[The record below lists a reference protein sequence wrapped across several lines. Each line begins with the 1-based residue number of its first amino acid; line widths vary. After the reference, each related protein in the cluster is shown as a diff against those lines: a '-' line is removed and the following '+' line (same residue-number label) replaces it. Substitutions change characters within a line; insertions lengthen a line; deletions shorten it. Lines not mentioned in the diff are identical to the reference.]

1 MEDVDL
7 NLSRDEE
14 VADAGRA
21 RVPTLKTLAA
31 LTGYSV
37 TAVSRALKDAPDIS
51 SEAKERVRLAARQ
64 IGYRPN
70 RAGLRLRTGK
80 TQVISLI
87 LNTDEEI
94 MGLTSMMING
104 ISDRLR
110 GSNYHLVVT
119 PYTGADDP
127 MDPVRY
133 VVETH
138 SADGV
143 ILSRTEP
150 NDRRVAFLAGNN
162 LPFATHGRTDMGID
176 HAWHDYDNERF
187 AYDAVVAL
195 ARAGARRIGLVG
207 PPLQL
212 NYAGHMRKGFARA
225 IEACSLESH
234 LIEGVT
240 IEDDLATMQVALT
253 DVFQSQRR
261 PDGIISGAGSSAI
274 AIVAAIEAAGLV
286 VGSDVHIA
294 AKQSTRVL
302 EWFRPSIHGFNE
314 DFRAAGRDLADFVL
328 RAIAGEDPRSL
339 QRLAYPAA

>member
-1 MEDVDL
+1 M
-7 NLSRDEE
+7 
-14 VADAGRA
+14 
-21 RVPTLKTLAA
+21 PTLKTPAA

-51 SEAKERVRLAARQ
+51 SEAKERVRSAARQ

-127 MDPVRY
+127 LDPVRY

-150 NDRRVAFLAGNN
+150 NDRRVAFLASSG
-162 LPFATHGRTDMGID
+162 LPFATHGRTDMGFE
-176 HAWHDYDNERF
+176 HPWHDYGNERF
-187 AYDAVVAL
+187 AFDAVAAL

-207 PPLQL
+207 RPPQL
-212 NYAGHMRKGFARA
+212 TCSGHMRKGFARA
-225 IEACSLESH
+225 IEAFGLDSH
-234 LIEGVT
+234 LIEDVT
-240 IEDDLATMQVALT
+240 IEDGLETMQLAMT
-253 DVFQSQRR
+253 DVFRSPRR
-261 PDGIISGAGSSAI
+261 PDGIVSGAGSSAI
-274 AIVAAIEAAGLV
+274 AIVAAIEAARLV
-286 VGSDVHIA
+286 VGLDVHVA
-294 AKQSTRVL
+294 AKQSTPVL
-302 EWFRPSIHGFNE
+302 EWFRPSLHGFNE

-328 RAIAGEDPRSL
+328 RAIAGEYPKSL
-339 QRLAYPAA
+339 QRLAYASPAANRPGTT

>member
-1 MEDVDL
+1 MEDVEP
-7 NLSRDEE
+7 NLTQQRE
-14 VADAGRA
+14 AGDAGRNGI
-21 RVPTLKTLAA
+21 PTLKTLAS

-51 SEAKERVRLAARQ
+51 AEAKERVRHAARQ

-110 GSNYHLVVT
+110 GSSYHLVVT
-119 PYTGADDP
+119 PYASADDP
-127 MDPVRY
+127 LDPVRY

-150 NDRRVAFLAGNN
+150 NDRRVAYLAANGM
-162 LPFATHGRTDMGID
+162 PFATHGRTDMGLV

-187 AYDAVVAL
+187 ARDSVSAL
-195 ARAGARRIGLVG
+195 AKAGARRIGLVG
-207 PPLQL
+207 PPPQL
-212 NYAGHMRKGFARA
+212 TYAGHMRKGFAQA
-225 IEACSLESH
+225 MEEFALENH
-234 LIEGVT
+234 LVEGVT
-240 IEDDLATMQVALT
+240 IEDGLETVRTVMSQV
-253 DVFQSQRR
+253 FRGKRR
-261 PDGIISGAGSSAI
+261 PDGIVSGAGSSAI

-286 VGSDVHIA
+286 VGRDVHVA

-302 EWFRPSIHGFNE
+302 EWFRPSIVGFNE

-328 RAIAGEDPRSL
+328 RAISGEDPASL
-339 QRLAYPAA
+339 HRLAYLPE